1 MGRGVA
7 EAERLL
13 REAGSDVVV
22 ALSGTETNELAYGL
36 AKLAA
41 AVGGTVVLPEQ
52 DPQPLRRP
60 LSDLAQASAVAVE
73 DDVPL
78 EESAPVA
85 DLWVRQGRR
94 NGAAGEEIS
103 VRVPRTPNGIGV
115 AHAVGRAGANASNS
129 LLLGSPALV
138 LVSGDEAAA
147 DPALRELVESAESVI
162 AVTMFQGLVVGWADL
177 VLPGTSY
184 LERDGSMTNM
194 EGRVQRLRRAVIP
207 PGPDELAWLAKL
219 AGSFGVELSPHAALV
234 YEELFGEAFD
244 ALGETAPLNVLR
256 SGPDRCQ
263 APARSEGD
271 AFGSVPA
278 ALLRAARRARSEVRL
293 PAAERRGRGVLRR
306 RPAARTARRRHDR
319 PAHERHDR
327 GASARDSAAGSRP
340 ASCLCPRARRT
351 S

>member
-1 MGRGVA
+1 M
-7 EAERLL
+7 
-13 REAGSDVVV
+13 VV

-52 DPQPLRRP
+52 DPQPLGRP
-60 LSDLAQASAVAVE
+60 LSDLAHASAVAVE

-115 AHAVGRAGANASNS
+115 AHAVARAGANASNS

-147 DPALRELVESAESVI
+147 DPALRELVEGAGSVI

-219 AGSFGVELSPHAALV
+219 AGSFGVELSPHASLV

-244 ALGETAPLNVLR
+244 ALGETAPLNVSAPDPTGARHLPGPKGTR
-256 SGPDRCQ
+256 LVRYRPLFSGPLVERVPKFDFQRPNGEAEVSYDDARRLGLRDGDTIALRTNGTTAELRARLRRGLEAGVVLVPEGAADQ
-263 APARSEGD
+263 LTPGPVEVAPA
-271 AFGSVPA
+271 
-278 ALLRAARRARSEVRL
+278 
-293 PAAERRGRGVLRR
+293 
-306 RPAARTARRRHDR
+306 
-319 PAHERHDR
+319 
-327 GASARDSAAGSRP
+327 
-340 ASCLCPRARRT
+340 
-351 S
+351 